1 MPPPVGFKQLM
12 EKIET
17 IEDQCS
23 DESDKEKRQKGKL
36 KEKEMGST
44 DPFVQKKIH
53 IQEKIAETNEVRDTQ
68 LLALCTSWCRRGR
81 ASSRYS
87 ADCARIGPAAR
98 RPCDHRLCG
107 REGWARSAGRDP
119 RGSRRHPMPLRGTH
133 MRARRL
139 RQCRPL
145 ALCTRIPLTVRL
157 CTTAACYQSGR
168 SSEQGGQGERGDR
181 QGVSSDSERSERAGD
196 PQGGAKRNPFAGGE
210 ESDQE
215 GTIGG
220 LRPVLTRPPILCA
233 WRWTDRL
240 HVCLPAETGRRRGG

>member
-133 MRARRL
+133 MGARRL
-139 RQCRPL
+139 RQCRPPPP
-145 ALCTRIPLTVRL
+145 RPLHTH
-157 CTTAACYQSGR
+157 T
-168 SSEQGGQGERGDR
+168 
-181 QGVSSDSERSERAGD
+181 
-196 PQGGAKRNPFAGGE
+196 
-210 ESDQE
+210 
-215 GTIGG
+215 
-220 LRPVLTRPPILCA
+220 
-233 WRWTDRL
+233 TDRPTV
-240 HVCLPAETGRRRGG
+240 HHRSMLPIGEIF